1 MSTDTLARLPASLQ
15 NQLASLGLLPL
26 NPVQQHCL
34 PWLLDGHSVRVQ
46 APTGSGKTAA
56 FGLALLAGLN
66 LQQRLPQGLVLVPS
80 RELAEQVAGVLRQL
94 GRCLANLH
102 VAALYGGTDIEAQR
116 RALAQGVHLVV
127 GTPGRLRALLA
138 DGTLALAQVNT
149 LVLDEADR
157 LQAEGFADDLAS
169 LSAALKPGCR
179 QWWLSATFPAELAAM
194 APPQAVVVDDAAPA
208 ITQRV
213 LSLPNAQ
220 TVADAIARLAVGG
233 RTLVFV
239 NTKASCREVVN
250 ALGRQRCPALAL
262 HGDLNQQQREQTLV
276 RFRHGS
282 APLLVA
288 TDLAARGL
296 DIDDIERVICAE
308 PANDDDTHR
317 QRIGR
322 TARAG
327 AAGVAISLAN
337 QQNRA
342 QVQALCRH
350 AEPMPTPPEGK
361 VAATL
366 VTTLMVNA
374 GRRARLR
381 KGDLMGALIKAA
393 GVPADAIVAIEL
405 MPDHS
410 YVTLSKRYVA
420 TALAALDGGEVKGK
434 PVKVRPL
441 L

>member
-1 MSTDTLARLPASLQ
+1 MSTDALARLPAALQ
-15 NQLASLGLLPL
+15 RELATLGLLPL
-26 NPVQQHCL
+26 NQVQQHSL
-34 PWLLDGHSVRVQ
+34 PHLLDGQSVRIH

-56 FGLALLAGLN
+56 FGLALLANVELN
-66 LQQRLPQGLVLVPS
+66 LRKPQALVLVPS

-94 GRCLANLH
+94 GRSLANLH

-116 RALAQGVHLVV
+116 RAIAQGAHLVV

-138 DGTLALAQVNT
+138 DGTLALDQVNT

-157 LQAEGFADDLAS
+157 LQAEGFADDLAA

-179 QWWLSATFPAELAAM
+179 QWWLSATFPTELAAM

-208 ITQRV
+208 ITQRI
-213 LSLPNAQ
+213 LSLPDAH
-220 TVADAIARLAVGG
+220 TIADAIARLAGKD

-239 NTKASCREVVN
+239 NTKAGCRALVT
-250 ALGRQRCPALAL
+250 ALGQRRCPALGL

-296 DIDDIERVICAE
+296 DIDDIEQVICAE

-327 AAGVAISLAN
+327 AAGIAISLAN
-337 QQNRA
+337 EQNQA
-342 QVQALCRH
+342 QVRALCPH
-350 AEPMPTPPEGK
+350 AEPMPSPPEGNVTAAP
-361 VAATL
+361 VA
-366 VTTLMVNA
+366 TLMVNA

-410 YVTLSKRYVA
+410 YVTLSKRHVA